1 MTTANARSVNIVA
14 NGRPMA
20 RRLKAAELAALEAF
34 VALSRASNARELASG
49 KDDAAASA
57 WYHDREVGTGLA
69 RLAAAR
75 DALAAVREEAARRL
89 PR

>member
-1 MTTANARSVNIVA
+1 MTTANTINVVA
-14 NGRPMA
+14 PGRPMA

-34 VALSRASNARELASG
+34 VALSRASNARELASC
-49 KDDAAASA
+49 KVDAAHSVG
-57 WYHDREVGTGLA
+57 YHDREVGTAIA

-75 DALAAVREEAARRL
+75 AALAAVREAATQRL